1 MIFKSNRSSESR
13 STTFGQNRE
22 VTPPRILIVDDVPV
36 HRMIICKMATKAG
49 FSVSEAE
56 SREGVRRLIES
67 TEFECATLDLS
78 LGEQEGTEVLRDL
91 FDSKFRAPI
100 LIVSGSDSI
109 AAQSAFDFG
118 RALGLNMIEPVG
130 KPVDLAQLREILVR
144 IEDGVRQRRLLRSLA
159 SAQT

>member
-1 MIFKSNRSSESR
+1 MFFKSDRSRESGPA
-13 STTFGQNRE
+13 TFGQNRE
-22 VTPPRILIVDDVPV
+22 VAPSRILIVDDVPV
-36 HRMIICKMATKAG
+36 HRMIICKMAAKAG
-49 FSVSEAE
+49 FSASETE

-67 TEFECATLDLS
+67 TDFECVTLDLS

-130 KPVDLAQLREILVR
+130 KPVDLALLREILVR

-159 SAQT
+159 TV